1 MAIGGAGGGRGQGHM
16 RRKIAMRVESLRGAG
31 RSGARLM
38 AAFLMAGTLL
48 SSARAFGGEGR
59 IHELAEHIRPILT
72 FEMSGRRIRL
82 NRDIWKKSEKN
93 KEEMRKEI
101 EAKYAGRNLPPQFL
115 DSQLRHVSGRPGVLQ
130 LFASLQSASGSHGVS
145 SSQSGSTY
153 RQSFRGN
160 GLEAR
165 LYTAG
170 PSGPFRMALDET
182 AERRISLDVADD
194 GKGVVRVLVT
204 SGSGD
209 FLLLVTQAEKRFT
222 VVLVRGE
229 KAVVKGAPTYFDF
242 CRDEAD
248 FTEKTLIPLLADHG
262 MAPPTSLYRPEVI
275 EAVLLE
281 LRPFSDVDEKRVA
294 ELVKQLDHDEYAK
307 REEASQILT
316 RRLLRYRAAVS
327 KEFKSGKA
335 EAEAKMRMEK
345 ILEAP
350 RAEKAVKI
358 ANDCRLASDAD
369 YLRGLLDLVSGP
381 DRESVEAALAKIK
394 AEEEAEA
401 EVGD

>member
-1 MAIGGAGGGRGQGHM
+1 
-16 RRKIAMRVESLRGAG
+16 MRVESLRGAG
-31 RSGARLM
+31 RSGARIM
-38 AAFLMAGTLL
+38 AAFGLAGALL
-48 SSARAFGGEGR
+48 SSARASGGEGR
-59 IHELAEHIRPILT
+59 IQELAEQIRPILT
-72 FEMSGRRIRL
+72 FEMSGRKIGL
-82 NRDIWKKSEKN
+82 DRDIWKKSEKS

-130 LFASLQSASGSHGVS
+130 LFASLQSASGSHRVS
-145 SSQSGSTY
+145 SSQSGSTC
-153 RQSFRGN
+153 RQSFRCN

-182 AERRISLDVADD
+182 AGRRVSLDVADD

-209 FLLLVTQAEKRFT
+209 FLLLVTQSEKRFT

-229 KAVVKGAPTYFDF
+229 KAVVKSAPTYFDF

-248 FTEKTLIPLLADHG
+248 FTEKTLIALLADYG
-262 MAPPTSLYRPEVI
+262 MVPPTSLYRPDVI

-281 LRPFSDVDEKRVA
+281 LRPFSEIDERRVA

-307 REEASQILT
+307 REEASQLLAK
-316 RRLLRYRAAVS
+316 RMLRYRAAVE
-327 KEFKSGKA
+327 KALKSVEA

-345 ILEAP
+345 VLEAP

-358 ANDCRLASDAD
+358 ARDCRLASDAD
-369 YLRGLLDLVSGP
+369 YLRGLLDLASGP
-381 DRESVEAALAKIK
+381 DRKAVEAALAKVK
-394 AEEEAEA
+394 ARQEAETGA
-401 EVGD
+401 GD